1 MGTNYEQLD
10 RDGRDRGTKAR
21 KFIKA
26 NRSRSDRRKAKKN
39 PMAAPRKRTYRGYD
53 S

>member
-1 MGTNYEQLD
+1 MGTNYEQLA

-26 NRSRSDRRKAKKN
+26 SRNRSDRRKAKRN
-39 PMAAPRKRTYRGYD
+39 PSSAPRKRIYRGYD